1 MMRNGVR
8 TPTVRKFWL
17 LSLIGLLTIG
27 PFPSAAG
34 APPRV
39 NKDDALVILSTRDTG
54 SFHQVLALVRG
65 KGGETPQ
72 AFHPNAFVAYLTPAA
87 DQALRSHRAVTRIE
101 RGVVSPASLRALGGQ
116 AEVAAHIW
124 NTVFRGVPDPIAAAS
139 PRLAVPP
146 WHKGPDF
153 LIPPPEAPGVR
164 TRADAPTSTQTSEFM
179 AGTVVYSVVF
189 VESSSTAGNCSPP
202 DTQTENWS
210 AARQT
215 TVLTEIADGMAF
227 WTSRAS
233 RPSPLT
239 FVLDNLG
246 SRPTSCEPI
255 NRPSGD
261 RGLWIADVLT
271 ALAHV

>member
-1 MMRNGVR
+1 
-8 TPTVRKFWL
+8 
-17 LSLIGLLTIG
+17 
-27 PFPSAAG
+27 
-34 APPRV
+34 
-39 NKDDALVILSTRDTG
+39 
-54 SFHQVLALVRG
+54 
-65 KGGETPQ
+65 
-72 AFHPNAFVAYLTPAA
+72 
-87 DQALRSHRAVTRIE
+87 
-101 RGVVSPASLRALGGQ
+101 
-116 AEVAAHIW
+116 
-124 NTVFRGVPDPIAAAS
+124 
-139 PRLAVPP
+139 
-146 WHKGPDF
+146 
-153 LIPPPEAPGVR
+153 
-164 TRADAPTSTQTSEFM
+164 M

-202 DTQTENWS
+202 DTQTEDWS

-271 ALAHV
+271 ALGLSATPGTHLADTRSLANSRRNALGADWGFLIFVVDSFNDVDGQFPDGRSAFAYLNGPYMVMTYDNGGWGIDRMNLVAAHETGHIFGSLDEYASSECSTADTWGY